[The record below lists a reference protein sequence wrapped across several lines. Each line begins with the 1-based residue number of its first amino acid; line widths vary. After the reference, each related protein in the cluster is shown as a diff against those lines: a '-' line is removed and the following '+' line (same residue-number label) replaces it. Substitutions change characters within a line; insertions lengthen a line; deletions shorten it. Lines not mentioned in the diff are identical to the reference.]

1 MIVIQKGLKQ
11 SYDMLKYMSVMNVLS
26 SIIIFITN
34 TLIIAVYTRGV
45 LGWDF
50 RLKKY
55 KQKSPTLRW
64 GSF

>member
-26 SIIIFITN
+26 SIYYFFITN

-45 LGWDF
+45 LG
-50 RLKKY
+50 
-55 KQKSPTLRW
+55 
-64 GSF
+64 